1 MVQFKKS
8 ERDCGTRQR
17 GTHPAGAECPSPDE
31 GSVFSFRGYGWGG
44 AGGGRS
50 RVSARDISKSD
61 IQIHPGTNPLPSKE
75 KWLI

>member
-44 AGGGRS
+44 AGGGGPVCPRETFLRATSRFILALILSPQKRS
-50 RVSARDISKSD
+50 
-61 IQIHPGTNPLPSKE
+61 G
-75 KWLI
+75 